1 MSHSCQWRS
10 TACHCH
16 ICDINATTRG
26 SKFWSSKVCEG
37 GESREAYACQLNFDP
52 PEFLFEIKDHVT
64 QVVRKPNF
72 DPLSNSLKLDQKWN
86 LTRNHRLWIFDL
98 LILTWNLLFFS
109 CRRKNF
115 NRFCHYFMLLIYKQV
130 WLINI
135 SLENMTHTRI
145 LTHTSLDKKSSDKK
159 DKADKRLIFLKIEC
173 KRDPRTR
180 RNTFQKWNL
189 GYSLVWK
196 LEVPWHQ

>member
-1 MSHSCQWRS
+1 
-10 TACHCH
+10 
-16 ICDINATTRG
+16 
-26 SKFWSSKVCEG
+26 
-37 GESREAYACQLNFDP
+37 
-52 PEFLFEIKDHVT
+52 
-64 QVVRKPNF
+64 
-72 DPLSNSLKLDQKWN
+72 
-86 LTRNHRLWIFDL
+86 
-98 LILTWNLLFFS
+98 
-109 CRRKNF
+109 
-115 NRFCHYFMLLIYKQV
+115 MLLIYKQV